1 MRLIYRVLMGLSV
14 VLMVVLAVWAF
25 LFYLAVA
32 DEINDELDDS
42 LEEYAEMIITRSLS
56 GEELPV
62 ADNGMGNRY
71 RLSELDPR
79 FAEEWGMGEE
89 YYFTEDEERVLSMV
103 FRDRDDR
110 YFELVVSTP
119 TVEGDDLREAV
130 WHWSVFLYFFLLL
143 SVVVVT
149 AWVFYRNMKPL
160 YVLLDWLDAYR
171 IGRPNEPLRN
181 ETRVA
186 EFRKLN
192 EAALRNAERSER
204 MYERQ
209 KRFIGNASHEIQ
221 TPLAICRN
229 RIENLMEDD
238 SLGESQLEELYKTH
252 KTLEYI
258 TKLNKTLL
266 LLTKIDNGQFIDVT
280 EVDLNDLLGRYLE
293 DFKEVYAYRRI
304 GVETRVEGTTRV
316 TMNESLAASL
326 FSNLLK
332 NAFAHNVDQG
342 RISIWLG
349 HGRFEIRN
357 TGEEGAL
364 DKERVFEHF
373 YQGRKK
379 EGSTGL
385 GLAIARAIC
394 VERGFDLSYEY
405 AGDMHVFRINFRKA

>member
-1 MRLIYRVLMGLSV
+1 
-14 VLMVVLAVWAF
+14 
-25 LFYLAVA
+25 
-32 DEINDELDDS
+32 
-42 LEEYAEMIITRSLS
+42 
-56 GEELPV
+56 
-62 ADNGMGNRY
+62 
-71 RLSELDPR
+71 
-79 FAEEWGMGEE
+79 
-89 YYFTEDEERVLSMV
+89 
-103 FRDRDDR
+103 
-110 YFELVVSTP
+110 
-119 TVEGDDLREAV
+119 
-130 WHWSVFLYFFLLL
+130 
-143 SVVVVT
+143 
-149 AWVFYRNMKPL
+149 
-160 YVLLDWLDAYR
+160 
-171 IGRPNEPLRN
+171 
-181 ETRVA
+181 
-186 EFRKLN
+186 
-192 EAALRNAERSER
+192 

-304 GVETRVEGTTRV
+304 EVETRVEGTTRV

-332 NAFAHNVDQG
+332 NAFTHNVDQG

-357 TGEEGAL
+357 IGEEGAL
-364 DKERVFEHF
+364 DKERVFERF